1 MITVDASYVWNKWFK
16 DIVVENDNTDPNTL
30 MNIIQD
36 GSMVNTGFN
45 WINGS
50 KRNVT
55 PKKIYDVA
63 PKLSFMIG
71 DFIRE
76 TLDEAEKKADSQYDR
91 AVPEANTRDPRI
103 MSTDPNFNACPA
115 FLNTVC
121 RVNGR
126 PCTWSN
132 FNVKG
137 EQVSEY
143 KQCNIYNLASGG
155 DPQLFSIEVGAENSE
170 YYATG
175 SRS

>member
-1 MITVDASYVWNKWFK
+1 MKQIDSAYIFEKWFK
-16 DIVVENDNTDPNTL
+16 DIGEDITMDPTTL
-30 MNIIQD
+30 LNIIQD
-36 GSMVNTGFN
+36 GSMVDSGFN

-55 PKKIYDVA
+55 TKKIFDAA

-76 TLDEAEKKADSQYDR
+76 TLDEAEADTQSQYDA
-91 AVPEANTRDPRI
+91 AVPEANSRDPRI
-103 MSTDPNFNACPA
+103 MSTDPQFNACPA

-132 FNVKG
+132 FNKEG
-137 EQVSEY
+137 NQVAEY
-143 KQCNIYNLASGG
+143 KQCSIYHLASGG
-155 DPQLFSIEVGAENSE
+155 DPQLFSIEVGSENSE
-170 YYATG
+170 YYAMG
-175 SRS
+175 NRS